1 MDFDL
6 NQIAN
11 LANIFGKMSN
21 VGGANGQ
28 ARQNSPQNAEKQRDR
43 RTSVKTHGLSPFAAQ
58 NGLGEQID
66 VSSFDA
72 SVKNNAQ
79 SASAGTDGS
88 HMGAGAEGG
97 NAKSPLENLMSLM
110 SKKKDFEKMMPAF
123 ANIFSQKQSKTAE
136 ERRSN
141 TQSDNAKA
149 QTTKE
154 NGKPK
159 DLFSPIEFAGYTLL
173 SAFNR
178 LYYALKTCSKFNVH

>member
-21 VGGANGQ
+21 TGGANGQ

-43 RTSVKTHGLSPFAAQ
+43 HTSVKIHGLSPFAAQ

-66 VSSFDA
+66 ISSFDA

-79 SASAGTDGS
+79 SASAGTDVS
-88 HMGAGAEGG
+88 HMGTGAEGG
-97 NAKSPLENLMSLM
+97 NAKSPIENLMSLM
-110 SKKKDFEKMMPAF
+110 SKKKDFEKIMPAF

-154 NGKPK
+154 NDKPK

-173 SAFNR
+173 CAFNR
-178 LYYALKTCSKFNVH
+178 LYYDRKTCSKYNAH

>member
-21 VGGANGQ
+21 VGGTNGQ

-43 RTSVKTHGLSPFAAQ
+43 RTSVKIHSLSPFAAQ

-66 VSSFDA
+66 ISSFDA

-79 SASAGTDGS
+79 SASAGTDVS
-88 HMGAGAEGG
+88 HMGTGAEGG
-97 NAKSPLENLMSLM
+97 NAKSPIENLMSLM

-154 NGKPK
+154 NDKPK

-173 SAFNR
+173 CAFNR
-178 LYYALKTCSKFNVH
+178 LYYALKTCPKFNVH

>member
-43 RTSVKTHGLSPFAAQ
+43 RTSVKIHSLSPFAAQ

-66 VSSFDA
+66 ISSFDA

-79 SASAGTDGS
+79 NASAG
-88 HMGAGAEGG
+88 AESG
-97 NAKSPLENLMSLM
+97 NTKSPIENLMSLM

-123 ANIFSQKQSKTAE
+123 ANIISQKQSKTDE

-154 NGKPK
+154 NDKPK

-173 SAFNR
+173 CAFNR
-178 LYYALKTCSKFNVH
+178 LYYALKTCSKFNFH